1 MKTKL
6 RAFAVILQI
15 FFGMLLFSGRSMAGT
30 EFGFLKKQDDIRVWS
45 YSAPGRYI
53 ESGKVLVKD
62 SNGVLVGAGRTN
74 ERGTATIHPAANRKY
89 KFPLNVRV
97 TGGKAGGEKFNG
109 TLLSR
114 IQSELNIKQ
123 INYVDLVSTI
133 AVKISRKGDYELA
146 IQKARESLKIKKG
159 APIDVLRVTNNFV
172 DKDLLDKFISDSGS
186 HDKLVKKLAKTAS
199 EGKMTEGLKPLNYFE
214 RMERAK
220 SAGVTIAVDKQNG
233 VSATSGSSSPVC
245 SAPLA
250 NGSASTSQGSDQ
262 IIADLGAIALGGLI
276 QYAGVPSGASS
287 ALTGM
292 LLAAINGDTNS
303 QGPTQEAI
311 AEVQTQLD
319 CISSQIG
326 YLSSEI
332 TELLYQV
339 ELQSAIY
346 CSNQIAPAWNDYTW
360 AVNHA
365 SSNPLTPSNTSLTGP
380 YLTAWGNINA
390 SCGSSINQAL
400 FGTGGGQGSAWQT
413 INQMMQENYPSWY
426 TYVQVQQLQTFLSY
440 WSTLIYQQSVLT
452 AEYNNYYGY
461 NESNLSAFG
470 LATTSNGSQLQLT
483 QCLPGQPIS
492 STNCACTEGTT
503 ATSGNFCSYLSNLS
517 NAFPPDV
524 YSDEV
529 AIPALGITYSA
540 FPGGLVVSPGT
551 LSAAT
556 SPSSNLGVTGL
567 NTYYIMNTA
576 YQAGKFGTFYENG
589 QSAQL
594 LWSWYVAAALQTF
607 NGYGINPNSLD
618 SAVEY
623 YNNPQAPKTL
633 MPTSSQIAPYLAS
646 ESFSST
652 GNTPPMS
659 WLYTVL
665 ANTPGS
671 NWGDLQWAPASST
684 PGAYFTHDMQGKYE
698 YYHPI
703 TNYSNPTPLVNLTFT
718 AGSGFY
724 NQNSG
729 DFESTTQIA
738 CNGPDGN
745 SASPSNTP
753 CTENEP
759 YSVSGYNTS
768 ISFILG
774 RNWWSESMNATNY
787 QPPPPPTN

>member
-1 MKTKL
+1 MKNNFLAIT
-6 RAFAVILQI
+6 ILI
-15 FFGMLLFSGRSMAGT
+15 KCFFGLFLFANSSMAS
-30 EFGFLKKQDDIRVWS
+30 EDRVFLKKKDDIRVWS

-62 SNGVLVGAGRTN
+62 SSGVLVGTGRTN

-89 KFPLNVRV
+89 KFPLMVRV
-97 TGGKAGGEKFNG
+97 TGGKAGGEKFKG

-114 IQSELNIKQ
+114 IQSEININQ
-123 INYVDLVSTI
+123 INFVDLVSTI
-133 AVKISRKGDYELA
+133 AVKISKKGDYELA
-146 IQKARESLKIKKG
+146 LQKARESLSIKKG

-172 DKDLLDKFISDSGS
+172 DKDLLDKSISDAGS
-186 HDKLVKKLAKTAS
+186 HDKLVKRLVRNAL
-199 EGKMTEGLKPLNYFE
+199 EGKKTGELKPLNYFE
-214 RMERAK
+214 RMEMAK

-292 LLAAINGDTNS
+292 LLAAINGDSSS
-303 QGPTQEAI
+303 QGPTLEAI
-311 AEVQTQLD
+311 GGVQTQLD

-339 ELQSAIY
+339 ELQSAIA
-346 CSNQIAPAWNDYTW
+346 CSTQIAPAWSNYTW

-365 SSNPLTPSNTSLTGP
+365 SSNPLTPNNTSLTGS
-380 YLTAWGNINA
+380 YLPAWGSINA
-390 SCGSSINQAL
+390 NCGSSINQAL
-400 FGTGGGQGSAWQT
+400 FGTAGGQGSAWQT
-413 INQMMQENYPSWY
+413 INQMMQSNYPSWY

-461 NESNLSAFG
+461 NEANLSAFG

-503 ATSGNFCSYLSNLS
+503 ATSGNFCSYLSNIS

-540 FPGGLVVSPGT
+540 FPGGIITPWPGNIT
-551 LSAAT
+551 PETNPARSAGMA
-556 SPSSNLGVTGL
+556 GL
-567 NTYYIMNTA
+567 NTYYIINTMYSENLFGNWSVGGGSQQNFSFPMA
-576 YQAGKFGTFYENG
+576 PYVSTAMQA
-589 QSAQL
+589 
-594 LWSWYVAAALQTF
+594 F
-607 NGYGINPNSLD
+607 NSYGINQASLPT
-618 SAVEY
+618 AVEY
-623 YNNPQAPKTL
+623 WYNPQAPKTL
-633 MPTSSQIAPYLAS
+633 MPTSSQISPYLGV
-646 ESFSST
+646 EYFSST

-665 ANTPGS
+665 ANTPYG
-671 NWGDLQWAPASST
+671 NWNTLGWVCCASSS
-684 PGAYFTHDMQGKYE
+684 GAYFTQDVVGSLGFTSDLNWGTGE
-698 YYHPI
+698 
-703 TNYSNPTPLVNLTFT
+703 NYPQVSLQFSATD
-718 AGSGFY
+718 GYY
-724 NQNSG
+724 NQNNGFVANTVGNCTNGNRNYPCASG
-729 DFESTTQIA
+729 SGGNFNVTGVNVSIA
-738 CNGPDGN
+738 LL
-745 SASPSNTP
+745 
-753 CTENEP
+753 
-759 YSVSGYNTS
+759 
-768 ISFILG
+768 LG
-774 RNWWSESMNATNY
+774 RNWWSESMNSTNY